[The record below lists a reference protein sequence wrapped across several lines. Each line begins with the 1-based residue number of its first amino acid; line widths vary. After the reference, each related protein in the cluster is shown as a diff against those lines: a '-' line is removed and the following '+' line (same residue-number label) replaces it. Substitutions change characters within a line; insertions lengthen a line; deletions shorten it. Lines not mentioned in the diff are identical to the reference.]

1 MTEEVQDLSEGDE
14 QSCTYRVSF
23 NVLDPAQVI
32 LHRVGGQTEQL
43 HSSFFKLRC
52 VHRDHAQLRCA
63 NWGEIAYSA
72 HKVKLIIISND
83 TGATNLEFNTVPQS
97 SS

>member
-14 QSCTYRVSF
+14 QSFTYRVSF

-32 LHRVGGQTEQL
+32 LHRVSGQTEQL
-43 HSSFFKLRC
+43 HSSFFELRR
-52 VHRDHAQLRCA
+52 VRRDHAQLRCA

-72 HKVKLIIISND
+72 R
-83 TGATNLEFNTVPQS
+83 
-97 SS
+97 

>member
-1 MTEEVQDLSEGDE
+1 MTEQVQDLSEGDA

-43 HSSFFKLRC
+43 HSSFFELRC
-52 VHRDHAQLRCA
+52 VRRDHAQLRCA
-63 NWGEIAYSA
+63 NWGEIAYNA
-72 HKVKLIIISND
+72 LKVKLIIISND